1 MYNIGYKLY
10 MLTVAFLS
18 HHSKHLVTKNI
29 EKIVNYDLDI
39 SILIIE
45 NSLDKSLK
53 DDLLAKYSKNVEVYI
68 PNENLG
74 FAKGMNKALELSKDN
89 FVLISP
95 PDVDFSFDCLKD
107 LISCIK
113 NFKDFVLIA
122 PTYSDE
128 NQFKNYD
135 TNIFSKK
142 SEDIKTF
149 KVLEKYTL
157 KEVDWIDSSVIVNKD
172 KAKNLKIMDE
182 KFFLYFETMDMC
194 LNFKRE
200 NKKMYVVENIKF
212 DHIGGAS
219 HEKKYNFEAN
229 LSRNWHYN
237 WSKFYYFKKNYSYLY
252 AFKKSLP
259 ILLKL
264 IFKYFSNLF
273 SNNKRGRDL
282 IKAELNG
289 MISSIFLKESSFR
302 PFSKKFD

>member
-29 EKIVNYDLDI
+29 DKIVNYGLDI
-39 SILIIE
+39 SVLIIE
-45 NSLDKSLK
+45 NSLDQSLK
-53 DDLLAKYSKNVEVYI
+53 EDLLAKYTKNVDVYI

-74 FAKGMNKALELSKDN
+74 YAKGMNKALELSKDN

-95 PDVDFSFDCLKD
+95 PDVDFSFNCLND
-107 LISCIK
+107 LIDCIK
-113 NFKDFVLIA
+113 SFKDFVLIA
-122 PTYSDE
+122 PTYHDE

-135 TNIFSKK
+135 VNIFSKK
-142 SEDIKTF
+142 LKNKKTF
-149 KVLEKYTL
+149 KVREKYSLT
-157 KEVDWIDSSVIVNKD
+157 EVDWIDSSVIVNKNN
-172 KAKNLKIMDE
+172 AKDLKIMDE
-182 KFFLYFETMDMC
+182 NFFLYFETMDMC
-194 LNFKRE
+194 LNFKKK

-212 DHIGGAS
+212 DHMGGAS

-237 WSKFYYFKKNYSYLY
+237 WSKFYYFKKNYSYLF

-259 ILLKL
+259 ILIKL
-264 IFKYFSNLF
+264 IFRYFINLV
-273 SNNKRGRDL
+273 SNNKKSKDL

-289 MISSIFLKESSFR
+289 LITSIFLKKSSYR
-302 PFSKKFD
+302 PFSKN